1 MTTMLENPM
10 VRGDYYAEITADVAY
25 TCPKC
30 GNDWYDLGDGRYE
43 SDGYMSI
50 HRHPKHGKGCME
62 CLWDSRTQEDA
73 YRFLM
78 EQDDVEIRRALLGV
92 IDDLGAAW
100 IMRMLHDYEAD
111 IVEQNAENWAEDEDG
126 YLEWLADNKEA

>member
-1 MTTMLENPM
+1 MTILENPM
-10 VRGDYYAEITADVAY
+10 VMGDYYTDIIAEPAY

-30 GNDWYDLGDGRYE
+30 RQDWYEISDGRYE
-43 SDGYMSI
+43 SDGYMAI
-50 HRHPKHGKGCME
+50 HRHPAHGHGCME
-62 CLWDSRTQEDA
+62 CLWNSRTQQDA

-78 EQDDVEIRRALLGV
+78 EQDDAEIRRALMGV

-100 IMRMLHDYEAD
+100 IMRMLHDTEAD

-126 YLEWLADNKEA
+126 YLEWLASNKEV